1 MHTMATKAQARS
13 AKVRWGVLRW
23 AGGLLAAAVLTVH
36 AADPVTTPAGPE
48 GPAQTAHL
56 PAKVPAP
63 VVVVLSGQTGPANY
77 QFYAAE
83 VARLGYYAV
92 LLDGKDI
99 LTRTQDGAG
108 NLKKAIQ
115 RAQGSPNATP
125 GKVGVVAFS
134 QGGGGALAHA
144 VVLPELVSMVV
155 AHYPATNWIQNM
167 PGAVKR
173 FQVPLLVLT
182 GERDRYNNCCLIDS
196 MRAMESAAK
205 DTAAGFELV
214 VYPQADHA
222 FNLPNGPTFRK
233 DDAADAWRRTS
244 TMLEKYLPLPI

>member
-1 MHTMATKAQARS
+1 MHMMATKAQTHSPKFREGA
-13 AKVRWGVLRW
+13 LRW
-23 AGGLLAAAVLTVH
+23 AIGMLAAALLTVH
-36 AADPVTTPAGPE
+36 AAEPVVILAGPE

-63 VVVVLSGQTGPANY
+63 VVLLLSGQTGPANY

-115 RAQGSPNATP
+115 RAQGSPNAAP
-125 GKVGVVAFS
+125 GKVGVIAFS

-205 DTAAGFELV
+205 DGAAGFELV
-214 VYPQADHA
+214 VYPQADHG

-244 TMLEKYLPLPI
+244 TMLEKYLPLPR

>member
-1 MHTMATKAQARS
+1 MHAIAKRAQAHSLRLRLG
-13 AKVRWGVLRW
+13 AKRC
-23 AGGLLAAAVLTVH
+23 ACGLLATLVLVAQAAE
-36 AADPVTTPAGPE
+36 PVTTAAGPD

-56 PAKVPAP
+56 PTKVPAP
-63 VVVVLSGQTGPANY
+63 VAVLLSGQTGPANY

-92 LLDGKDI
+92 LVDGKDI
-99 LTRTQDGAG
+99 LTRTQDGVG

-115 RAQGSPNATP
+115 RAQGSPNAAP
-125 GKVGVVAFS
+125 GKVGVIAFS

-144 VVLPELVSMVV
+144 VVLPELVSTVV

-205 DTAAGFELV
+205 DTSAGFELV

-233 DDAADAWRRTS
+233 EDAADAWRRTS
-244 TMLEKYLPLPI
+244 TMLEKYLPLPK